1 MQWSGAKNAGFTG
14 GRPWLEINGNYR
26 RINYEAQKKDPAS
39 ILNFYKTLIRLRL
52 QSPCLMEGTFRPLYG
67 DRRVMIYLRELGNE
81 AYTTALNFSGR
92 EIRLGSLPAA
102 IIEAAGPV
110 ALSNTGR
117 TEADKKLL
125 PWEGL
130 LFKNEVFSKPKG
142 EM

>member
-1 MQWSGAKNAGFTG
+1 
-14 GRPWLEINGNYR
+14 
-26 RINYEAQKKDPAS
+26 
-39 ILNFYKTLIRLRL
+39 
-52 QSPCLMEGTFRPLYG
+52 
-67 DRRVMIYLRELGNE
+67 MIYSRELGNE

-102 IIEAAGPV
+102 IIKAAGPV

-130 LFKNEVFSKPKG
+130 LFKNDISKG
-142 EM
+142 EV